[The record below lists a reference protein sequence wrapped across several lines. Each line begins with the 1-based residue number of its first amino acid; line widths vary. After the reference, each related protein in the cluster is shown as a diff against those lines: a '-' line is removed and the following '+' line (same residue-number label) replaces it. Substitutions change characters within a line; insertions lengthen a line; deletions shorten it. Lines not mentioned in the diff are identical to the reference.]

1 MSEIKEGEDKSGTKN
16 QMELKAS
23 NTFNKLKEIQI
34 LLKKESA
41 LKNLYSN
48 TFKNVQNDINNL
60 CKEIYEQ
67 KLKVINI
74 TKSGENPNIIYS
86 HELIE
91 NNKEYM
97 KDLYLYVPKLLN
109 YLWDNPTLMA
119 KLLLITNTTDIKQ
132 YLAPLICDNFFEDIL
147 SPNYIEDK
155 LVLIIYFLLEDEI
168 NNLKSIN
175 DSKIFLNNTPCSLV
189 LNQFIE
195 KKDIKEFFRIVL
207 KDNIENFEASSSDT
221 KLILNP
227 TTIEKKIIE
236 RQNSLKKKNT
246 KKKEKEAKAISEEE
260 KKQITEETKKMNEIF
275 FTKFSIDMSFK
286 DLKSEENKNISL
298 DKKLIEDYI
307 KLQKVENE
315 NEEGNIFSNKEFF
328 KLMNT
333 NSENADEIL
342 REYES
347 SFLKLVNFIDSI
359 FESIIENLDLIPFS
373 IKCICK
379 MISVLLE
386 KKFPNI
392 KEIEKYLF
400 ISKFIFNNL
409 LIPVLINPTQGA
421 LISSYIISNNTMYN
435 MNVAFQ
441 IIEKFTSFTL
451 YDPKKESI
459 FSPFNNYFIENTRKL
474 IKINE
479 ILIYTKIPDFIEK
492 IINGTIPKNTKYN
505 YFQEKSNEILF
516 CRSMFLTMNHIK
528 VIMKGII
535 PLLEEADTP
544 FQKIVSKIIDNK
556 ENMQYLIELSDQ
568 NEKVVKK
575 TIKKEKGRGKM
586 TINEQNIK
594 YFLLNDIIFNDKYNN
609 LLNLANSS
617 DINSYFKLEEKK
629 VNDNL
634 NSQEMIDN
642 LIIKTKNLISASLSN
657 YRTLEEIHFGIGNI
671 ENTFDILKKLKYFMK
686 STNYVV
692 DEGIPS
698 EWFIELLLENLKKLP
713 EEYKHND
720 YEKFYSEMEKDIKK
734 EIDSHNFEQLS
745 TIVAKTKFSKRR
757 KDFYSYFKDV
767 LIDINLN
774 NKVNNIIENDE
785 LDIKLYFKYSD
796 KKKLNIYKE
805 DLSERQL
812 DFLNSF
818 VFQDDK
824 DVKTCKTIKIFTNSF
839 PDLNKYANN
848 SIEIKNVFDIQ
859 RELGVPKELNE
870 LFNII
875 KNHLKNVKKIN
886 NEEELNLIYNKVYDY
901 VWVKIYKKLY
911 PKQPDIMDTSLQKK
925 FNIYSWIEPFHLIKE
940 NHNYNFELILPKI
953 IDYFNYI
960 NIEKSPRKKIM
971 NMNLIF
977 ESINTLLEFNQ
988 NNINIGVDNQMPL
1001 LNYIF
1006 IKAKPKNI
1014 FTNCEFMELYI
1025 GDKIRKKEG
1034 NYLIQL
1040 KSIRDFT
1047 LNLTHNKLFNLTVE
1061 EFNKNCETA
1070 LENN

>member
-1 MSEIKEGEDKSGTKN
+1 
-16 QMELKAS
+16 
-23 NTFNKLKEIQI
+23 
-34 LLKKESA
+34 
-41 LKNLYSN
+41 
-48 TFKNVQNDINNL
+48 
-60 CKEIYEQ
+60 
-67 KLKVINI
+67 
-74 TKSGENPNIIYS
+74 
-86 HELIE
+86 
-91 NNKEYM
+91 
-97 KDLYLYVPKLLN
+97 
-109 YLWDNPTLMA
+109 
-119 KLLLITNTTDIKQ
+119 
-132 YLAPLICDNFFEDIL
+132 
-147 SPNYIEDK
+147 
-155 LVLIIYFLLEDEI
+155 
-168 NNLKSIN
+168 
-175 DSKIFLNNTPCSLV
+175 
-189 LNQFIE
+189 
-195 KKDIKEFFRIVL
+195 
-207 KDNIENFEASSSDT
+207 
-221 KLILNP
+221 
-227 TTIEKKIIE
+227 
-236 RQNSLKKKNT
+236 
-246 KKKEKEAKAISEEE
+246 
-260 KKQITEETKKMNEIF
+260 MNEIF

-698 EWFIELLLENLKKLP
+698 EWFIGLLLENLKKLP

-720 YEKFYSEMEKDIKK
+720 YEKLYSEMEKDIKK
-734 EIDSHNFEQLS
+734 EID
-745 TIVAKTKFSKRR
+745 
-757 KDFYSYFKDV
+757 
-767 LIDINLN
+767 
-774 NKVNNIIENDE
+774 
-785 LDIKLYFKYSD
+785 
-796 KKKLNIYKE
+796 
-805 DLSERQL
+805 
-812 DFLNSF
+812 
-818 VFQDDK
+818 
-824 DVKTCKTIKIFTNSF
+824 
-839 PDLNKYANN
+839 
-848 SIEIKNVFDIQ
+848 
-859 RELGVPKELNE
+859 
-870 LFNII
+870 
-875 KNHLKNVKKIN
+875 
-886 NEEELNLIYNKVYDY
+886 
-901 VWVKIYKKLY
+901 
-911 PKQPDIMDTSLQKK
+911 
-925 FNIYSWIEPFHLIKE
+925 
-940 NHNYNFELILPKI
+940 
-953 IDYFNYI
+953 
-960 NIEKSPRKKIM
+960 
-971 NMNLIF
+971 
-977 ESINTLLEFNQ
+977 
-988 NNINIGVDNQMPL
+988 
-1001 LNYIF
+1001 
-1006 IKAKPKNI
+1006 
-1014 FTNCEFMELYI
+1014 
-1025 GDKIRKKEG
+1025 
-1034 NYLIQL
+1034 
-1040 KSIRDFT
+1040 
-1047 LNLTHNKLFNLTVE
+1047 
-1061 EFNKNCETA
+1061 
-1070 LENN
+1070 